1 MRTFV
6 LRRFLQAIP
15 ILVGIS
21 VVSFTIIQ
29 LPPGDFLTV
38 YVSNLQA
45 QGEDVRREEFEFL
58 VEQYALDKPLY
69 AQYWKWISNFVQ
81 GDFGQSFYWGK
92 PVRMLIGERIALT
105 MAVSIMTLIVAYAI
119 AIPVGIL
126 SSVKQYTFLDHA
138 VTLLAFFGV
147 GMPSFLVALIVMYV
161 GVKFFGLSAGGL
173 FSAEYLDAEW
183 SLGRVIDLLKHMW
196 LPVIIIGVSRT
207 AGTIRVM
214 RATTLDELSKP
225 YVEAARAR
233 GLSEIKAVLKYP
245 VRVAL
250 NPILSTVGWT
260 LPGIVSGEVLV
271 SLVLGLPTTGPLLYR
286 ALLTQDMYLAASF
299 ILILSSLTVVGTLIS
314 DILLAWVD
322 PRIRF
327 GGAEA

>member
-1 MRTFV
+1 MRTFM
-6 LRRFLQAIP
+6 LRRVIQAIP
-15 ILVGIS
+15 TLVGIS
-21 VVSFTIIQ
+21 IVSFIIIQ

-38 YVSNLQA
+38 YVANLQA
-45 QGEDVRREEFEFL
+45 QGENVRQEEFQFL
-58 VEQYALDKPLY
+58 VDQYALDKPVY
-69 AQYWKWISNFVQ
+69 AQYWKWVSNFVQ

-105 MAVSIMTLIVAYAI
+105 MAVSFMTLIVAYGI
-119 AIPVGIL
+119 AIPVGIF
-126 SSVKQYTFLDHA
+126 SSVKQYTLADHII
-138 VTLLAFFGV
+138 TLVAFFGV
-147 GMPSFLVALIVMYV
+147 GMPSFLVALIVMYL
-161 GVKFFGLSAGGL
+161 GVKYFNLSAGGL

-183 SLGRVIDLLKHMW
+183 SFARVIDLLKHMW
-196 LPVIIIGVSRT
+196 LPVVVIGVSRT

-233 GLSEIKAVLKYP
+233 GLSESKAVLKYP

-250 NPILSTVGWT
+250 NPIMSTIGWT
-260 LPGIVSGEVLV
+260 LPAIVSGETLV

-299 ILILSSLTVVGTLIS
+299 VMILSSLTVVGTLLS
-314 DILLAWVD
+314 DLLLVWVD

-327 GGAEA
+327 GGAE

>member
-1 MRTFV
+1 MRAYV
-6 LRRFLQAIP
+6 LRRVLQVIP
-15 ILVGIS
+15 ILIGIS
-21 VVSFTIIQ
+21 VVSFAIIQ

-45 QGEDVRREEFEFL
+45 QGEDVSQEEFQFL
-58 VEQYALDKPLY
+58 VDQYALDKPLY
-69 AQYWKWISNFVQ
+69 AQYWKWVSNFVQ

-92 PVRMLIGERIALT
+92 PVRTLIGERIALT
-105 MAVSIMTLIVAYAI
+105 MAVSVMTLVVAYAI

-126 SSVKQYTFLDHA
+126 SSVKQYTLADHA
-138 VTLLAFFGV
+138 ITLVAFIGV
-147 GMPSFLVALIVMYV
+147 GLPSFLVALIVMYI
-161 GVKFFGLSAGGL
+161 GVKFLSLSAGGL
-173 FSAEYLDAEW
+173 FSAKYLDASW
-183 SLGRVIDLLKHMW
+183 SFGRVIDLLKHMW
-196 LPVIIIGVSRT
+196 LPVIVIGVSRT

-233 GLSEIKAVLKYP
+233 GLNEIIVVLKYP

-250 NPILSTVGWT
+250 NPILSTIGWT

-299 ILILSSLTVVGTLIS
+299 IMILSSLTVAGTLLS

>member
-1 MRTFV
+1 MRTFM
-6 LRRFLQAIP
+6 LRRIIQVIP
-15 ILVGIS
+15 TLIGIS
-21 VVSFTIIQ
+21 LVSFAIIQ

-45 QGEDVRREEFEFL
+45 QGEDVSQEEFQFL
-58 VEQYALDKPLY
+58 VDQYALDKPLY

-105 MAVSIMTLIVAYAI
+105 MSVSIMTLIVAYGI
-119 AIPVGIL
+119 AIPVGVF
-126 SSVKQYTFLDHA
+126 SSVKQYTLADH
-138 VTLLAFFGV
+138 VITLIAFFGV
-147 GMPSFLVALIVMYV
+147 GMPSFLVALIVMYI
-161 GVKFFGLSAGGL
+161 GVKYFGLGAGL

-183 SLGRVIDLLKHMW
+183 SFARVIDLLKHMW
-196 LPVIIIGVSRT
+196 LPVVVIGISRT

-233 GLSEIKAVLKYP
+233 GLSEAKAVLKYP

-250 NPILSTVGWT
+250 NPILSTIGWT
-260 LPGIVSGEVLV
+260 LPAIVSGETLV
-271 SLVLGLPTTGPLLYR
+271 SLVLGLPTSGPLLYR

-299 ILILSSLTVVGTLIS
+299 VLILSSLTVAGTLLS

-327 GGAEA
+327 GGAE

>member
-6 LRRFLQAIP
+6 LRRVLQAIP
-15 ILVGIS
+15 ILIGIS
-21 VVSFTIIQ
+21 LVAFTIIQ

-38 YVSNLQA
+38 YVANLQA

-58 VEQYALDKPLY
+58 IDQYALDKPLY
-69 AQYWKWISNFVQ
+69 AQYWKWISNFVV
-81 GDFGQSFYWGK
+81 GDFGHSFYWGK
-92 PVRMLIGERIALT
+92 PVRTLIGERVALT
-105 MAVSIMTLIVAYAI
+105 MAVSIMTLIVAYSI
-119 AIPVGIL
+119 AVPVGIL
-126 SSVKQYTFLDHA
+126 SAVKQYTLSDHA
-138 VTLLAFFGV
+138 ITLVAFFGV
-147 GMPSFLVALIVMYV
+147 GMPSFLVALIVMYI
-161 GVKFFGLSAGGL
+161 GVKYFNLSAGGL

-183 SLGRVIDLLKHMW
+183 SFGRVVDLLKHMW

-233 GLSEIKAVLKYP
+233 GLSEAIAVLKYP

-250 NPILSTVGWT
+250 NPILSTIGWT
-260 LPGIVSGEVLV
+260 LPAIVSGETLV
-271 SLVLGLPTTGPLLYR
+271 SLVLGLPTSGPLLYR

-299 ILILSSLTVVGTLIS
+299 VLILSSLTVAGTLLS

-327 GGAEA
+327 GGAQA

>member
-1 MRTFV
+1 V
-6 LRRFLQAIP
+6 
-15 ILVGIS
+15 
-21 VVSFTIIQ
+21 
-29 LPPGDFLTV
+29 
-38 YVSNLQA
+38 
-45 QGEDVRREEFEFL
+45 
-58 VEQYALDKPLY
+58 
-69 AQYWKWISNFVQ
+69 
-81 GDFGQSFYWGK
+81 
-92 PVRMLIGERIALT
+92 LIGERIALT

-119 AIPVGIL
+119 AIPVGII
-126 SSVKQYTFLDHA
+126 SSVKQYTLTDHA
-138 VTLLAFFGV
+138 ITLMAFFGV
-147 GMPSFLVALIVMYV
+147 GMPSFLVALIVMYA
-161 GVKFFGLSAGGL
+161 GVKLFNLSAGGL

-183 SLGRVIDLLKHMW
+183 SLGRVVDLLKHMW

-233 GLSEIKAVLKYP
+233 GLSEAKAVLRYP

-250 NPILSTVGWT
+250 NPILSTIGWT
-260 LPGIVSGEVLV
+260 LPGIVSGETLV
-271 SLVLGLPTTGPLLYR
+271 SLVLGLPTSGPLLYR

-327 GGAEA
+327 GGAQA